1 MKVSFSRSRTS
12 TAGKISAELEQK
24 RFDHD
29 DSTSLC
35 HSKILTAMKRWIP
48 FVFRSSARIS
58 TRSFRCQTIFNGRR
72 FLSRLL
78 YLLTCSLTIFGS
90 AGRFI
95 SKIKLF
101 RRLVDQRIMP
111 KAE

>member
-12 TAGKISAELEQK
+12 TAGKISAELEEK

-48 FVFRSSARIS
+48 FVFNLGPVPEFLLVHSAA
-58 TRSFRCQTIFNGRR
+58 RR
-72 FLSRLL
+72 FSMAVGF
-78 YLLTCSLTIFGS
+78 CPDC
-90 AGRFI
+90 FI
-95 SKIKLF
+95 Y
-101 RRLVDQRIMP
+101 
-111 KAE
+111 